1 MIQLN
6 YKNCLDEKVGE
17 HGLSLKE
24 IEGYKEKFVEIQK
37 NLVEKIKN
45 PSLMLGWAK
54 LPYENF
60 QVKEILKMTSE
71 VKNKFDTLLVLG
83 IGGSALGNIALQTAL
98 KDKFWNN
105 LSKQQRKGYL
115 KLYVFDNVDPDTAK
129 SLLKEIDLKKTF
141 INVISKAGDTA
152 ETLATFFIFYNE
164 LVKKVGPKKAKEHII
179 ITTGP
184 KTGFLRELVNKGYSK
199 YDFVI
204 PENVGGRFSVLSPVG
219 LVSASLTGIN
229 IRKLLSGAKTMVDKY
244 KVLETNVKPN
254 DMLENEAFIFALIN
268 YLLYQKGKHICVMM
282 PYSDRLYGFADW
294 FRQLWAESLGKE
306 KDNNGKTVNVGPTP
320 IKALGVTDQHSQIQ
334 LYREGPYDKIVV
346 FLSVEKFGCE
356 LKISKFKEE
365 HYLCG
370 HTLNELFKS
379 EEKATIAS
387 LTQAKRPNLTI
398 TFPKIDEEHIGQFI
412 YMLELATAY
421 AGELFNIDAFNQ
433 PGVVLAKNYTYALLG
448 RKGYEKYLEELR
460 LFFE

>member
-1 MIQLN
+1 MIKLD
-6 YKNCLDEKVGE
+6 YTNCMQDKVKQ
-17 HGLSLKE
+17 HGLTQQELQN
-24 IEGYKEKFVEIQK
+24 YRQKFVEIHNSINQK
-37 NLVEKIKN
+37 IADEK
-45 PSLMLGWAK
+45 LMLGWAK
-54 LPYENF
+54 LPYLNF
-60 QVKEILKMTSE
+60 EVDKILKMAKE

-98 KDKFWNN
+98 RDKFWNY
-105 LSKQQRKGYL
+105 LPKSQRKGWL

-129 SLLKEIDLKKTF
+129 SLLKHIDIKKTL

-152 ETLATFFIFYNE
+152 ETVATFFVFYNE
-164 LVKKVGPKKAKEHII
+164 LVKKVGKKNAKKHII

-184 KTGFLRELVNKGYSK
+184 KTGFLRELVNKGYSQ
-199 YDFVI
+199 YDFTI

-219 LVSASLTGIN
+219 LVSAALTGIN
-229 IRKLLSGAKTMVDKY
+229 IRNLLAGAKNMAELC
-244 KVLETNVKPN
+244 KVEKNVK
-254 DMLENEAFIFALIN
+254 ENEAFENPAFIFALIN

-306 KDNNGKTVNVGPTP
+306 KDNNGNIVNVGPTP

-334 LYREGPYDKIVV
+334 LYREGPNDKIIV
-346 FLSVEKFGCE
+346 FLSVEKFSCE
-356 LKISKFKEE
+356 IKIPKFPQE

-387 LTQAKRPNLTI
+387 LTQAQRPNMTI
-398 TFPKIDEEHIGQFI
+398 TFPQIDEESIGEFI

-433 PGVVLAKNYTYALLG
+433 PGVVLGKNYTYALLG
-448 RKGYEKYLEELR
+448 RKGYEKYLEELKI
-460 LFFE
+460 FK

>member
-1 MIQLN
+1 MISLN
-6 YKNCLDEKVGE
+6 YTNTLLHKVSEQGINQQE
-17 HGLSLKE
+17 LES
-24 IEGYKEKFVEIQK
+24 YKQKFVEIHNIINK
-37 NLVEKIKN
+37 KIKN
-45 PSLMLGWAK
+45 ETLMLGWAK
-54 LPYENF
+54 LPYENPE
-60 QVKEILKMTSE
+60 VPKILKMVSE

-98 KDKFWNN
+98 RDKFWNS

-129 SLLKEIDLKKTF
+129 SLLNHIDIKKTL

-164 LVKKVGPKKAKEHII
+164 LVKKVGKEKAKKHII

-184 KTGFLRELVNKGYSK
+184 KTGFLRELVNKGYSQ
-199 YDFVI
+199 YDFTI

-219 LVSASLTGIN
+219 LVSAALTGIN
-229 IRKLLSGAKTMVDKY
+229 IKKLLAGAKNMAEY
-244 KVLETNVKPN
+244 CKVNKEVKEEQMYTNP
-254 DMLENEAFIFALIN
+254 AFMFALIN

-282 PYSDRLYGFADW
+282 SYSDRLYGFADW

-306 KDNNGKTVNVGPTP
+306 KDNNGNIVNVGPTP
-320 IKALGVTDQHSQIQ
+320 IKALGVTDQHSQLQ
-334 LYREGPYDKIVV
+334 LYREGPNDKIIV
-346 FLSVEKFGCE
+346 FLSVEKFSCE
-356 LKISKFKEE
+356 IKIPKFKEE

-370 HTLNELFKS
+370 HTLNELFKA
-379 EEKATIAS
+379 EEKATVAS
-387 LTQAKRPNLTI
+387 LTQANRPNMTI
-398 TFPKIDEEHIGQFI
+398 TLPKIDEESVGELI

-421 AGELFNIDAFNQ
+421 AGELFNIDAYNQ
-433 PGVVLAKNYTYALLG
+433 PGVVLGKNYTYALLG

-460 LFFE
+460 QG

>member
-1 MIQLN
+1 
-6 YKNCLDEKVGE
+6 
-17 HGLSLKE
+17 
-24 IEGYKEKFVEIQK
+24 
-37 NLVEKIKN
+37 
-45 PSLMLGWAK
+45 
-54 LPYENF
+54 
-60 QVKEILKMTSE
+60 
-71 VKNKFDTLLVLG
+71 
-83 IGGSALGNIALQTAL
+83 
-98 KDKFWNN
+98 
-105 LSKQQRKGYL
+105 
-115 KLYVFDNVDPDTAK
+115 
-129 SLLKEIDLKKTF
+129 
-141 INVISKAGDTA
+141 
-152 ETLATFFIFYNE
+152 
-164 LVKKVGPKKAKEHII
+164 
-179 ITTGP
+179 
-184 KTGFLRELVNKGYSK
+184 
-199 YDFVI
+199 
-204 PENVGGRFSVLSPVG
+204 
-219 LVSASLTGIN
+219 
-229 IRKLLSGAKTMVDKY
+229 
-244 KVLETNVKPN
+244 
-254 DMLENEAFIFALIN
+254 
-268 YLLYQKGKHICVMM
+268 MM

-306 KDNNGKTVNVGPTP
+306 KDNNGQIVNVGPTP

-356 LKISKFKEE
+356 IKIPKFKEE

-379 EEKATIAS
+379 EERATIAS

-433 PGVVLAKNYTYALLG
+433 PGVVLGKNYTYALLG

>member
-1 MIQLN
+1 MVSLN
-6 YKNCLDEKVGE
+6 YNNILKVKEGLNEKE
-17 HGLSLKE
+17 LLQYQK
-24 IEGYKEKFVEIQK
+24 KFVEFHN
-37 NLVEKIKN
+37 NLNQKIKDK
-45 PSLMLGWAK
+45 SGMLGWAT

-60 QVKEILKMTSE
+60 EVDKILKMVRQ

-98 KDKFWNN
+98 RDKFWN
-105 LSKQQRKGYL
+105 SMTKQQRKGYL

-129 SLLKEIDLKKTF
+129 SLLHHIDIKKTL

-164 LVKKVGPKKAKEHII
+164 LVKKVGKLRAKKHII

-184 KTGFLRELVNKGYSK
+184 KTGFLRELVNKGYSQ
-199 YDFVI
+199 YDFTI

-219 LVSASLTGIN
+219 LVSAALTGIN
-229 IRKLLSGAKTMVDKY
+229 IKKLLEGAKNIAELCKVGKDVDTKQMFG
-244 KVLETNVKPN
+244 NP
-254 DMLENEAFIFALIN
+254 AFMFALIN
-268 YLLYQKGKHICVMM
+268 YLLYQKGKHICVML

-306 KDNNGKTVNVGPTP
+306 KDNNGNIVNVGPTP
-320 IKALGVTDQHSQIQ
+320 IKALGVTDQHSQLQ
-334 LYREGPYDKIVV
+334 LYREGPNNKIIV

-356 LKISKFKEE
+356 IKIPKFSEE

-370 HTLNELFKS
+370 HTLNELFKA
-379 EEKATIAS
+379 EEKATVAS
-387 LTQAKRPNLTI
+387 LTQAERPNMSIIL
-398 TFPKIDEEHIGQFI
+398 PKINEESIGELI

-433 PGVVLAKNYTYALLG
+433 PGVVLGKNYTYALLG
-448 RKGYEKYLEELR
+448 RKGYEVYLDELKK
-460 LFFE
+460 FM

>member
-1 MIQLN
+1 MVSLN
-6 YKNCLDEKVGE
+6 YNNILKVKEGLNEKE
-17 HGLSLKE
+17 LLQYQK
-24 IEGYKEKFVEIQK
+24 KFVEFHN
-37 NLVEKIKN
+37 NLNQKIKDK
-45 PSLMLGWAK
+45 SGMLGWAT

-60 QVKEILKMTSE
+60 EVDKILKMVRQ

-98 KDKFWNN
+98 RDKFWN
-105 LSKQQRKGYL
+105 SMTKQQRKGYL

-129 SLLKEIDLKKTF
+129 SLLHHIDIKKTL

-164 LVKKVGPKKAKEHII
+164 LVKKVGKLRAKKHII

-184 KTGFLRELVNKGYSK
+184 KTGFLRELVNKGYSQ
-199 YDFVI
+199 YDFTI

-219 LVSASLTGIN
+219 LVSAALTGIN
-229 IRKLLSGAKTMVDKY
+229 IKKLLEGAKNIAELCKVGKDVDT
-244 KVLETNVKPN
+244 EQMFGNP
-254 DMLENEAFIFALIN
+254 AFMFALIN
-268 YLLYQKGKHICVMM
+268 YLLYQKGKHICVML

-306 KDNNGKTVNVGPTP
+306 KDNNGNIVNVGPTP
-320 IKALGVTDQHSQIQ
+320 IKALGVTDQHSQLQ
-334 LYREGPYDKIVV
+334 LYREGPNNKIIV

-356 LKISKFKEE
+356 IKIPKFSEE

-370 HTLNELFKS
+370 HTLNELFKA
-379 EEKATIAS
+379 EEKATVAS
-387 LTQAKRPNLTI
+387 LTQAERPNMSIIL
-398 TFPKIDEEHIGQFI
+398 PKINEESIGELI

-433 PGVVLAKNYTYALLG
+433 PGVVLGKNYTYALLG
-448 RKGYEKYLEELR
+448 RKGYEVYLDELKK
-460 LFFE
+460 FM